1 MNTVWSEKVQGI
13 KTLYLTRQLRF
24 DDLFFPQYEKLF
36 DLDKNGPLKILEIG
50 CDPGALAQKKLWDT
64 SVTITMVIRGN
75 K

>member
-36 DLDKNGPLKILEIG
+36 DLDKNAPLKILEIG
-50 CDPGALAQKKLWDT
+50 E
-64 SVTITMVIRGN
+64 
-75 K
+75 